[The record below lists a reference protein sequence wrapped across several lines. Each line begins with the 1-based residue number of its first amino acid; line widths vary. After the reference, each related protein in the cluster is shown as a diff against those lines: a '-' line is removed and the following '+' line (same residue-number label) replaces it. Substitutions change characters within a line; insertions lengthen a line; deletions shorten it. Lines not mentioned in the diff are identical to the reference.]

1 MTRPLILERILA
13 LWSDS
18 VKAHELRCDSRFKR
32 YFVRGLDAP
41 TVSWNLFVGEAPTLT
56 GAELEESEREFR
68 RDRPSISRPYISFP
82 RLNGFAEP
90 ACLAAGGY
98 ELVNGTF
105 FCFTERL
112 FEDDAVEP
120 FTVVEGTFENE
131 DVYEEYARTTLEVFE
146 LNDRVFP
153 EFNRDFNRDT
163 NALNLILNYRKN
175 GETAGT
181 TCVSVFG
188 SVGWLYGDAV
198 REPFRKKGL
207 WSSMVRARQDRSAK
221 IGANSWFL
229 QTEHPYMA
237 DKFEA
242 RLEVL
247 TYRRR

>member
-1 MTRPLILERILA
+1 MTGPLILERILA

-41 TVSWNLFVGEAPTLT
+41 TVSWNLFVGEASTLAA
-56 GAELEESEREFR
+56 AELEASEKEFR
-68 RDRPSISRPYISFP
+68 RDRPKISRPYISFP
-82 RLNGFAEP
+82 RLDGFTEP

-98 ELVNGTF
+98 ERVNGVF

-112 FEDDAVEP
+112 FEEEAVEP
-120 FTVVEGTFENE
+120 FTVVEGTFEDE

-146 LNDRVFP
+146 LKDRVFP
-153 EFNRDFNRDT
+153 EFNRAFNRDT
-163 NALNLILNYRKN
+163 NAPNRILNYRRN
-175 GETAGT
+175 GEAAGT

-188 SVGWLYGDAV
+188 GIGWLYGDAV

-207 WSSMVRARQDRSAK
+207 WSSMVRARQYRSRAL
-221 IGANSWFL
+221 GARSWFL
-229 QTEHPYMA
+229 QTAHSFMA
-237 DKFEA
+237 EKFES